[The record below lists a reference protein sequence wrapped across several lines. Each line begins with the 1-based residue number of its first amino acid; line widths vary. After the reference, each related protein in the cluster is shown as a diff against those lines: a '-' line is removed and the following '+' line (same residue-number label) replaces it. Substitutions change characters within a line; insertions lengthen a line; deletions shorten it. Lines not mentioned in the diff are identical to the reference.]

1 MEDIGGHIMPN
12 VILNV
17 KNLAKYFD
25 DKKVLKDISLQVNE
39 GDVIAVVGAIIMAEL
54 TSSATKKKLQEINK
68 QEEQMKREEHYRKME
83 ELLEKMN
90 KELSNK

>member
-1 MEDIGGHIMPN
+1 MRIVG
-12 VILNV
+12 V
-17 KNLAKYFD
+17 
-25 DKKVLKDISLQVNE
+25 

-83 ELLEKMN
+83 ELLEKMSNN
-90 KELSNK
+90 KNQRKNENYD